1 MQLFY
6 TTTVENGNIYLTE
19 EEARHVTVLRKK
31 IGDTL
36 QVLDGK
42 GNLFNAELSK
52 VGKHECQ
59 LAILSVQ
66 QMSANKI
73 ELSIGIAP
81 TKNIDR
87 FEWFLE
93 KATEIGVD
101 HIYPLRCKHS
111 ERDSIRLDRL
121 SKILVSAMKQSK
133 HYFLPNLYEMM
144 SLEEYLKQTQP
155 KETAQLF
162 IAHCADTPKATL
174 AKNYE
179 QGKNVTILIGPEGDF
194 STSEIQDAI
203 NANYKPISLGNYRLR
218 TETAGIVACHTIQLL
233 NDL

>member
-6 TTTVENGNIYLTE
+6 TTAVENGHIQLTE
-19 EEARHVTVLRKK
+19 EEARHVAVLRKK
-31 IGDTL
+31 VGDKL

-42 GNLFNAELSK
+42 GNIFNTELFK

-59 LAILSVQ
+59 LVILSVR
-66 QMSANKI
+66 QMPASRV
-73 ELSIGIAP
+73 EVSIGIAP

-93 KATEIGVD
+93 KATEIGVNQ
-101 HIYPLRCKHS
+101 IYPLLCKHS

-133 HYFLPNLYEMM
+133 HYFLPNLHEMM
-144 SLEEYLKQTQP
+144 SLEQYLNQMQPTETTQR
-155 KETAQLF
+155 F
-162 IAHCADTPKATL
+162 IAHCEDTPKATL

-179 QGKNVTILIGPEGDF
+179 KGKNVIILIGPEGDF
-194 STSEIQDAI
+194 NTSEIQDAT
-203 NANYKPISLGNYRLR
+203 NAGYEPVSLGNYRLR

-233 NDL
+233 NDF